1 MSAIVQIIIGI
12 FDPAGHKKDPG
23 NILQALSAPRP
34 DSNGVGDRSQARMRG
49 EPSSPVDCHE
59 VVYADALHDE
69 KLARAVS
76 NAGRVVVVDLLAGLG
91 QQREPIAPPPIF
103 YPGSLSI
110 RRSIVTPSGTG
121 IRARRRS
128 SSFTA

>member
-1 MSAIVQIIIGI
+1 MTAEGHE
-12 FDPAGHKKDPG
+12 DPFPPPGLSGRYVIRQETLAGTRGNGQDAPIPG
-23 NILQALSAPRP
+23 
-34 DSNGVGDRSQARMRG
+34 
-49 EPSSPVDCHE
+49 
-59 VVYADALHDE
+59 ALHDE

-103 YPGSLSI
+103 FPGSLSI

-121 IRARRRS
+121 IRARGTS